1 MKVIFIEDV
10 RNIGTIGEIKDVK
23 NGLATNYLIPKKFAI
38 KATDANLKIWDKKS
52 EALEAQKTEIYN
64 EAKSLGEN
72 LQGLTLEFIM
82 RAGEEDKLFG
92 SVTSQ
97 NIADGLNEK
106 GFDISRKDIVLD
118 DSIKTLGSYQIS
130 IKIHQEVSPEITV
143 NVLKKDDIEE
153 EPFEGNV

>member
-10 RNIGTIGEIKDVK
+10 RNIGTIGEIKEVK
-23 NGLATNYLIPKKFAI
+23 NGLATNYLIPRKFAI
-38 KATDANLKIWDKKS
+38 KASEANLKIWEKKR
-52 EALEAQKTEIYN
+52 EALEAQKAQIFN
-64 EAKSLGEN
+64 EAKSLAEN
-72 LQGLTLEFIM
+72 LEGLTLEFKM

-97 NIADGLNEK
+97 NIADELTEK

-118 DSIKTLGSYQIS
+118 DSIKTLGTYQVAIR
-130 IKIHQEVSPEITV
+130 IHQDVSPEITV
-143 NVLKKDDIEE
+143 NVEREEDLTE